1 MRFLTKTPYN
11 SSISKRLFDSFEDYI
26 NKGHESFIYF
36 LFDLYGR
43 HVNDDQKQVAHAIE
57 DSLMKYCESE
67 PDINMLTLA
76 FFIFSQHLG
85 RKLMRARSWHTSS
98 DEQYF
103 LCQ

>member
-1 MRFLTKTPYN
+1 
-11 SSISKRLFDSFEDYI
+11 
-26 NKGHESFIYF
+26 
-36 LFDLYGR
+36 
-43 HVNDDQKQVAHAIE
+43 
-57 DSLMKYCESE
+57 MKYYESE